1 MVRCQISANMSSFLP
16 VVWNHV
22 PPYFSHLHLIS
33 FKRLSDLFYFCF
45 ISFQLLFNI
54 LQNLLSGCHQF
65 FNLWVLAF
73 FVCKKESFVQKCTFG
88 GWIWPA
94 TLVGWF
100 CDSYLFAILYSPFF
114 LLFAFPRNGSPGWT
128 IYTEKCPYLFR
139 IDLMDFII
147 LALVSRN
154 CPTYFSLLPLVPINF
169 WPLMAYFIVFS
180 LDFSSF
186 FQSIVTMGCHH
197 LFNLFHQFQHQFLLV
212 SSFFGKDFKRSSLF
226 KSVL

>member
-1 MVRCQISANMSSFLP
+1 M
-16 VVWNHV
+16 
-22 PPYFSHLHLIS
+22 
-33 FKRLSDLFYFCF
+33 D
-45 ISFQLLFNI
+45 
-54 LQNLLSGCHQF
+54 
-65 FNLWVLAF
+65 
-73 FVCKKESFVQKCTFG
+73 
-88 GWIWPA
+88 
-94 TLVGWF
+94 
-100 CDSYLFAILYSPFF
+100 
-114 LLFAFPRNGSPGWT
+114 
-128 IYTEKCPYLFR
+128 TEKCPYLFR
-139 IDLMDFII
+139 IDSIDFII

-226 KSVL
+226 KSALSGAGSDQLPSWDDFVTAICLQFYTVLFFQ